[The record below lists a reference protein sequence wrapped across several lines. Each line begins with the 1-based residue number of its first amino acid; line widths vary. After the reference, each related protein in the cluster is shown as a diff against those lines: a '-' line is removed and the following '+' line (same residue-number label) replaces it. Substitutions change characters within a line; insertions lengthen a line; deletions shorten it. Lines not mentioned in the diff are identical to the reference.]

1 MTKLVLMMYII
12 AAPTLAGVA
21 MVIVLAMGLDTG
33 SPVIWSVIVGAVV
46 AIPVSWWIAKQL
58 SNVKGLT
65 S

>member
-1 MTKLVLMMYII
+1 MTKLVLTMYII

-21 MVIVLAMGLDTG
+21 MVVVLAMGLDTG

-46 AIPVSWWIAKQL
+46 AIPASWWIAKQL
-58 SNVKGLT
+58 SKVKGLT